1 MTGREVFFK
10 CTNAPSLSI
19 LAPHFPVTIGMSSR
33 VYTEARERGQQ
44 VCAVYVMTMD
54 GLLRRVPIEA
64 RRTKP
69 TNQSFGIRQMVGSW
83 AFPRGLL
90 RRHRRRR
97 GCLSLVSLQGSSS
110 RAKG

>member
-44 VCAVYVMTMD
+44 VGAVYAITTMEC
-54 GLLRRVPIEA
+54 LLHRVPFRSPQDQA
-64 RRTKP
+64 RKLIVRSAFGRWSAAGP
-69 TNQSFGIRQMVGSW
+69 LLGGSFAAI
-83 AFPRGLL
+83 A
-90 RRHRRRR
+90 
-97 GCLSLVSLQGSSS
+97 
-110 RAKG
+110 AAAAA